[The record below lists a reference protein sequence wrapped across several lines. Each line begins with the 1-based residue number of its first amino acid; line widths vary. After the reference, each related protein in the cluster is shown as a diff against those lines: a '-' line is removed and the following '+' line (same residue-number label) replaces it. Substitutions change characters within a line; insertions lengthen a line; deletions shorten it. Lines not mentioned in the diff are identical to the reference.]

1 MGKIITIKNN
11 KGGVGKSWLTLQLG
25 HAFTLLEK
33 EDGTSYKV
41 LLLTSDSQNNILTF
55 SGADNIKFYKTLED
69 FVRTGELNEIRI
81 RENLFYVPLKNSNFS
96 KRFREKLKISVEKLK
111 DEYDLILIDSV
122 PVLNIDQDFIELA
135 DKIVIPTYLDKATSE
150 GIARL
155 MDEVG
160 VEKIKAIIPNRYM
173 RSKKGDAMY
182 NELKETLDGTGIYLT
197 DPIKQ
202 SGIIHNLLEDG
213 KTIWDT
219 KSKDVEEF
227 QVIIYQVAME
237 LIECL

>member
-1 MGKIITIKNN
+1 
-11 KGGVGKSWLTLQLG
+11 
-25 HAFTLLEK
+25 
-33 EDGTSYKV
+33 
-41 LLLTSDSQNNILTF
+41 
-55 SGADNIKFYKTLED
+55 
-69 FVRTGELNEIRI
+69 
-81 RENLFYVPLKNSNFS
+81 
-96 KRFREKLKISVEKLK
+96 
-111 DEYDLILIDSV
+111 
-122 PVLNIDQDFIELA
+122 
-135 DKIVIPTYLDKATSE
+135 
-150 GIARL
+150 

-173 RSKKGDAMY
+173 RSKKGDTMY